1 VGQGSGSGSGTDLS
15 GFSSLSDCTCY
26 SDGSF
31 NLSGLYNF
39 FASSTEG
46 DPRNI
51 FYITLGAESN
61 SIYLLSN
68 VKNYARS
75 IRCIMDGLLLLLSP
89 NGRDS

>member
-15 GFSSLSDCTCY
+15 GFSALLAGTRY

-51 FYITLGAESN
+51 FYVTLGSESN

-68 VKNYARS
+68 AKNYGRS
-75 IRCIMDGLLLLLSP
+75 IRCIMDWFIVTVVT
-89 NGRDS
+89 